1 MGNKFVDAQAN
12 NYFHYDPFTP
22 IYFLPKISEETV
34 DNVEKE
40 DSSSDICTKNRNN
53 SNEYEE
59 NEKRKNEIIKER
71 PGKKKKKNEKKEE
84 NELIFQE
91 IFKSLEFDTAL
102 YHDNESNKYSI
113 EDFYINF

>member
-59 NEKRKNEIIKER
+59 N
-71 PGKKKKKNEKKEE
+71 
-84 NELIFQE
+84 
-91 IFKSLEFDTAL
+91 
-102 YHDNESNKYSI
+102 
-113 EDFYINF
+113 

>member
-34 DNVEKE
+34 DNVDKE

-53 SNEYEE
+53 SNDYEE

-71 PGKKKKKNEKKEE
+71 PAKKKKEK
-84 NELIFQE
+84 
-91 IFKSLEFDTAL
+91 
-102 YHDNESNKYSI
+102 
-113 EDFYINF
+113 